1 MAGSRIR
8 RADFQIPSVLARV
21 LIGYDRWW
29 PAVQDYD
36 NPFDA
41 SALARL
47 KASKI
52 PVIAFSSTN
61 ISAQWPAMVTESAA
75 ATGSADVTVKRL
87 DGWGHLDVICGT
99 HAESEVYAPMLA
111 WLRRHQK

>member
-1 MAGSRIR
+1 M
-8 RADFQIPSVLARV
+8 

-61 ISAQWPAMVTESAA
+61 ISAGWPAMVTESAA

-87 DGWGHLDVICGT
+87 DGWGHLDVIYGT
-99 HAESEVYAPMLA
+99 HAESEVYAPILA

>member
-1 MAGSRIR
+1 M
-8 RADFQIPSVLARV
+8 LARV

-52 PVIAFSSTN
+52 PVIAFASTN
-61 ISAQWPAMVTESAA
+61 ISASGPRWSAESAA
-75 ATGSADVTVKRL
+75 ATGSTEVTVKRL

-99 HAESEVYAPMLA
+99 HAESEVYAPPLA